1 MMHIKACSFWL
12 LIAGLLIVAGTARAE
27 ETEAQREVRARR
39 DAFIKAVNTRDA
51 KQFAAFFAEEVT
63 VKAED
68 GQTVTGKAGRE
79 KMVEICTLPEGV
91 TITSKIEKLEVDGDT
106 ATITATDTASFTD
119 PQGNKKEQSGRGGET
134 WKKIDGKWLL
144 IKNEYL

>member
-1 MMHIKACSFWL
+1 MCFKRCSFCL
-12 LIAGLLIVAGTARAE
+12 LITGLLVVAGTAYAE
-27 ETEAQREVRARR
+27 ETEAQKEVRARR

-51 KQFAAFFAEEVT
+51 KQFSTFFAEEVT
-63 VKAED
+63 VKGED
-68 GQTVTGKAGRE
+68 GQTITGKAGRE

-91 TITSKIEKLEVDGDT
+91 TIGSKIEKIEGDGDT
-106 ATITATDTASFTD
+106 VTLTATDTATFTD
-119 PQGNKKEQSGRGGET
+119 PQGNKREQSGRGGET